1 MADATTTNG
10 GTLSQLPALRWLS
23 GVREDYERV
32 FVNEWSPY
40 LGAIML
46 VIVVS
51 ALMVSGFFWD
61 VFGGLKLWGDYF
73 NNFIGLGPLLGIKT
87 ELQSPLMHHISLMD
101 INLVIG
107 AFTAAL
113 LSGQFKVSRPPNL
126 EFVSGA
132 FGGSLMGIGAALAG
146 GCTAGGFFTPLLFSS
161 PAGWAMWA
169 GLLAGAFTGLK
180 ALLWS
185 MENITWGTQ
194 APERGPESPIRRF
207 FPLFG
212 IGVIALVLWWAT
224 SWFQSENE
232 RLVARGIIILAG
244 FGIGFVMHR
253 SRFCI
258 ARVFREPF
266 MTGEGTMTKA
276 MILAL
281 AIGIPIGSLLV
292 QHKTV
297 DPFLAIPA
305 GFWFGSALGGLI
317 FGFGMVF
324 AGGDSAGSLWRMGE
338 GHLKLWVAV
347 FFFGWVGSIFSAIG
361 GKTGFLTRDVNP
373 ELVEFTKVGKQVFLP
388 DLFGGWGW
396 ISGLSFIMLLIWYLL
411 VRYNESTEK
420 FTVL

>member
-1 MADATTTNG
+1 MADAATTNG
-10 GTLSQLPALRWLS
+10 GALSRLPGLKWLS
-23 GVREDYERV
+23 GVKEDYESV

-40 LGAIML
+40 LGAIVL

-51 ALMVSGFFWD
+51 TLMVSGLFWG

-87 ELQSPLMHHISLMD
+87 ELQGPLMHRISLMD

-113 LSGQFKVSRPPNL
+113 LSGQFKISRPPNL

-146 GCTAGGFFTPLLFSS
+146 GCTTGGFFTPLLFSS

-169 GLLAGAFTGLK
+169 GLLAGAFIGLK

-185 MENITWGTQ
+185 MENITWGTK
-194 APERGPESPIRRF
+194 APARGPESPIRRF

-212 IGVIALVLWWAT
+212 IGVLALVVWWAT
-224 SWFQSENE
+224 SWFQSDNE

-244 FGIGFVMHR
+244 FGIGFTMHR

-281 AIGIPIGSLLV
+281 AIGIPVGSLLV
-292 QHKTV
+292 QHETV
-297 DPFLAIPA
+297 DPFLAIPPS
-305 GFWFGSALGGLI
+305 FWLGSALGGLI

-324 AGGDSAGSLWRMGE
+324 AGGCASGSLWRMGE
-338 GHLKLWVAV
+338 GHLKLWVAA
-347 FFFGWVGSIFSAIG
+347 FFFGWIGSTFSAIG
-361 GKTGFLTRDVNP
+361 RKAGFLTRDMNLD
-373 ELVEFTKVGKQVFLP
+373 LVEFTKMGEQTFLP
-388 DLFGGWGW
+388 DLLGGWSW
-396 ISGLSFIMLLIWYLL
+396 VYGLSFIMLLIWYLL
-411 VRYNESTEK
+411 VRYNEHTEK